1 MNKAKLSE
9 MSDQHS
15 QSFFG
20 QNTGLL
26 LNSTSKSDP
35 YLFIRCIKRKTNGT
49 WEKPSKGEGKVIK
62 CALEE
67 IVMILSVLDRKSLNW
82 QSYHTYND
90 NKTAISFSWEDEN
103 AETLWIN
110 IGEYSKMLTFA
121 QAEVLRL
128 LLTHIL
134 DEKILFATNSYNDNL
149 AITKGRSSSL
159 KDFNYLTENENK
171 YMKKA
176 DSYKNSQLENSFER
190 NMNSVPQQTEK
201 MISKAISN
209 NTLFDDVSN
218 IDGIISGESEK
229 ALLINFNSGKEI
241 WIPKSTIHC
250 QYSPKKNLAQ
260 KFLIDNWV
268 LKRNKILS

>member
-49 WEKPSKGEGKVIK
+49 WEKPSTGEGKVIK

-103 AETLWIN
+103 AKTLWIN

-190 NMNSVPQQTEK
+190 NMNSVSQQTEK

-250 QYSPKKNLAQ
+250 QYTPKKNLVQ

>member
-1 MNKAKLSE
+1 MKIAILSE

-35 YLFIRCIKRKTNGT
+35 YLFIRCIKRKTNGI
-49 WEKPSKGEGKVIK
+49 WEKPSKREGKVIK
-62 CALEE
+62 CSLEE
-67 IVMILSVLDRKSLNW
+67 IVMILNVLDRKSLNW
-82 QSYHTYND
+82 QSYHTYKD
-90 NKTAISFSWEDEN
+90 KKTAISFSWEDEN
-103 AETLWIN
+103 AKTLWIN

-121 QAEVLRL
+121 QAEIFRL
-128 LLTHIL
+128 LLNHIL
-134 DEKILFATNSYNDNL
+134 DEKIMFATNSYNDNL
-149 AITKGRSSSL
+149 DITKERNNSL
-159 KDFNYLTENENK
+159 KEFNYLTENEDKCIIKGN
-171 YMKKA
+171 
-176 DSYKNSQLENSFER
+176 SYNNIPLENVYER
-190 NMNSVPQQTEK
+190 NINLVPGQTEK
-201 MISKAISN
+201 ISSKARSN
-209 NTLFDDVSN
+209 HTLFDDASN

-250 QYSPKKNLAQ
+250 QYTPKKNLVQ